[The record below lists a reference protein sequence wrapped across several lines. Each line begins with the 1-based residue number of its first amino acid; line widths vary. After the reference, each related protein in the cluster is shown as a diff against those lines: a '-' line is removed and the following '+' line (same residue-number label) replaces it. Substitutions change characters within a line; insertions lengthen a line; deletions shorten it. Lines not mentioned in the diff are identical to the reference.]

1 MRPKNN
7 EYSIIFPT
15 RKLLHEFIVDV
26 WVTTKQAWLHWVK
39 MNEAILKAYIY
50 QGLGDTIFGNAANEE
65 IKLHNLECRVI
76 LPSFFMGSFHN
87 MSKISRFYGHHS
99 LLQTPNLLG
108 LMITNLEWLEI
119 KST

>member
-1 MRPKNN
+1 LRPKNN

-50 QGLGDTIFGNAANEE
+50 QGLG
-65 IKLHNLECRVI
+65 LESSARYHLAKKTPVI
-76 LPSFFMGSFHN
+76 
-87 MSKISRFYGHHS
+87 I
-99 LLQTPNLLG
+99 
-108 LMITNLEWLEI
+108 
-119 KST
+119 